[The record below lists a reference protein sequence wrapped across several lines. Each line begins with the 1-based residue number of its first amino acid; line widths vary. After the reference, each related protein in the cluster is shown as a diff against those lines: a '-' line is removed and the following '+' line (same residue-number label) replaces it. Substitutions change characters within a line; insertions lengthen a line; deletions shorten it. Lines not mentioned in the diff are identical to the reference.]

1 MILEKLIADMVYEAN
16 CASSSVDRV
25 TGSGMRLIK
34 CGSVVVPFDN
44 TISKDTGLYKLF
56 WLGIKVGYMM
66 LGSKGIFPP
75 TDATNCFVAT
85 QLSQFYK
92 HLQSRIFA
100 SKSAS
105 CRCLAGQ
112 ASR

>member
-1 MILEKLIADMVYEAN
+1 MVYEAN
-16 CASSSVDRV
+16 CASSSVDLV

-66 LGSKGIFPP
+66 LGSKGILPP

-100 SKSAS
+100 SKSAF